1 MKILKWD
8 QKCLIWVLLR
18 WTFKKLL
25 SCLKSISINF
35 KSITFS
41 QAIFRAKM
49 IVLKSRTNVFE
60 EGAVVFEINNLE
72 VLEKQGFLQKQ
83 KS

>member
-1 MKILKWD
+1 M
-8 QKCLIWVLLR
+8 
-18 WTFKKLL
+18 FH
-25 SCLKSISINF
+25 
-35 KSITFS
+35 
-41 QAIFRAKM
+41 AKM